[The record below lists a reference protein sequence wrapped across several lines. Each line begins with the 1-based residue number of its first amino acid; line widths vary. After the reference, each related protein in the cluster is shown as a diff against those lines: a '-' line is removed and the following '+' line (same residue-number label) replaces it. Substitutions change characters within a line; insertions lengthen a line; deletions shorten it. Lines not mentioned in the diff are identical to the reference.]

1 MQRCRTSHQIAQVQ
15 HIKTIGVGKHGT
27 RYKVFWDLKQ
37 DGKYSNK
44 STWKLIRER
53 KPTDHNIA
61 QVWDSVVRPSDYY
74 MTHVSVHTNCSI
86 VNELKDKF
94 TKVQLDLFR
103 NTCFGY
109 FSYLPPVCIQ
119 NQLIHDMLLRKVLSS
134 RSDKIWIQVN
144 ETKLQFGLS
153 EFAVISGLKCTVDV
167 TLACNL
173 SQSSRLM
180 NLYFPNQSKVTKL
193 EMKKKFLGKKWQ
205 SDGDALHIVILY
217 FVHSFLFSITYGDF
231 INKDDFLLV
240 ESGQFETFPW
250 EKLCFR
256 DMLDSMKYQ
265 IYKQKSMY
273 RRGGFSLAFQCWF
286 YECCPYANDKLVV
299 RVRDSVPR
307 VLNWSVTVRSN
318 YKKVKFSFSDIHRE
332 QVVLTNIES
341 TCIEKSILQL
351 PVFEPVPQ
359 KEHTAFKKSDGSSDT
374 RKEHMREDI
383 HSVEYHSG
391 HNVGLKNDDTYA
403 GNPIE
408 INLSDNVGRQTDGT
422 PKVDHVSDNV
432 VDSVGQKNVGVDNC
446 IDVEAGNKLSANLV
460 DDVEK
465 ENINVG
471 DRIDTD
477 AGDRPIIGD
486 EWSAFSNFNFLK
498 FTPSGNKIGEKNI
511 QYMKDLVE
519 NSQEIDWS
527 VVPDSEISKYTQ
539 PDKIGEHFIIE
550 KVLGKIDTDLGS
562 TSVALVATEV
572 FVDIGSVVPRRIRK
586 SVAICESPYLSKFD
600 SGCSNVQGQP
610 TKCIDKGPSRKHI
623 FSIKHP
629 FTISITEPFLDMKLL
644 SSFNKFVDKPLR
656 LNSNPIYSESVNNL
670 ANAFDFGV
678 VMIKTKEWFYTCRS
692 ANDAEKLVEILHD
705 ISLNFKYIKAS
716 NILLDSRFRAKI
728 ANFGLARGYMEPEYL
743 ACGQL
748 TKKEDV
754 YSFGVLRLE
763 IVTGRQSNQRNNVVY
778 TVNLVSTNSHTIN
791 MKNEVTKLLH
801 IGLLC
806 TQEIP
811 MLRPSMSKALQM
823 LVKKKE
829 ELPSPTTPP
838 FIDEKTMELYDLWEK
853 YSLKL
858 GNSSSIAM
866 LSHSSFNPR

>member
-1 MQRCRTSHQIAQVQ
+1 MSQPTKKLFEMPSVQIQLKDCASPSKMKKKKIDRIESQPKSKSMSESPSSSHRMTLSQSQRLLGACKDEEKDIS
-15 HIKTIGVGKHGT
+15 KGKE
-27 RYKVFWDLKQ
+27 K
-37 DGKYSNK
+37 
-44 STWKLIRER
+44 
-53 KPTDHNIA
+53 
-61 QVWDSVVRPSDYY
+61 VWDSVVRPSDYY

-109 FSYLPPVCIQ
+109 FSDLPPVCIQ
-119 NQLIHDMLLRKVLSS
+119 NQLIHGMLLRKVLSS
-134 RSDKIWIQVN
+134 RSDEIWIQVN

-153 EFAVISGLKCTVDV
+153 EFAVISGLKCTFDV

-250 EKLCFR
+250 EKLCFL

-318 YKKVKFSFSDIHRE
+318 YRKVKFSFSDIHRE

-359 KEHTAFKKSDGSSDT
+359 KEHTAFKKSDGLSDP

-383 HSVEYHSG
+383 HVNSQNE
-391 HNVGLKNDDTYA
+391 
-403 GNPIE
+403 NPIE

-465 ENINVG
+465 ENIN
-471 DRIDTD
+471 
-477 AGDRPIIGD
+477 
-486 EWSAFSNFNFLK
+486 
-498 FTPSGNKIGEKNI
+498 
-511 QYMKDLVE
+511 YMKDLIE

-539 PDKIGEHFIIE
+539 PDKIGEHFMIE

-586 SVAICESPYLSKFD
+586 SAAICESPYLSKFD
-600 SGCSNVQGQP
+600 LGCSNVQGQP

-629 FTISITEPFLDMKLL
+629 FIISITEPFLDIKLL

-656 LNSNPIYSESVNNL
+656 LNSKMFLGKRKDVATIKEDSEIVEYIL
-670 ANAFDFGV
+670 GYVMRDCGVFAAAFAEY
-678 VMIKTKEWFYTCRS
+678 MIEGIQIPVSLDDIDSIQSRYGALLWQYGKTK
-692 ANDAEKLVEILHD
+692 
-705 ISLNFKYIKAS
+705 
-716 NILLDSRFRAKI
+716 
-728 ANFGLARGYMEPEYL
+728 
-743 ACGQL
+743 
-748 TKKEDV
+748 
-754 YSFGVLRLE
+754 
-763 IVTGRQSNQRNNVVY
+763 
-778 TVNLVSTNSHTIN
+778 
-791 MKNEVTKLLH
+791 
-801 IGLLC
+801 
-806 TQEIP
+806 
-811 MLRPSMSKALQM
+811 
-823 LVKKKE
+823 
-829 ELPSPTTPP
+829 
-838 FIDEKTMELYDLWEK
+838 
-853 YSLKL
+853 
-858 GNSSSIAM
+858 
-866 LSHSSFNPR
+866 

>member
-1 MQRCRTSHQIAQVQ
+1 MPSVQIQLKDCASPSNVKKKKIDRIESQPKSKSMSESPSSFHRMTRSQSQRLLGACKDEENDIS
-15 HIKTIGVGKHGT
+15 KGKE
-27 RYKVFWDLKQ
+27 K
-37 DGKYSNK
+37 
-44 STWKLIRER
+44 
-53 KPTDHNIA
+53 
-61 QVWDSVVRPSDYY
+61 VWDSVVRPSDYY

-109 FSYLPPVCIQ
+109 FSDLPPVCIQ
-119 NQLIHDMLLRKVLSS
+119 NQLIHGMLLREVLSS
-134 RSDKIWIQVN
+134 RSDEIWIQVN

-153 EFAVISGLKCTVDV
+153 EFAVISGLKCTV
-167 TLACNL
+167 
-173 SQSSRLM
+173 
-180 NLYFPNQSKVTKL
+180 
-193 EMKKKFLGKKWQ
+193 
-205 SDGDALHIVILY
+205 
-217 FVHSFLFSITYGDF
+217 
-231 INKDDFLLV
+231 
-240 ESGQFETFPW
+240 
-250 EKLCFR
+250 
-256 DMLDSMKYQ
+256 
-265 IYKQKSMY
+265 SMY
-273 RRGGFSLAFQCWF
+273 RRGGFPLAFQCWF

-307 VLNWSVTVRSN
+307 VLNWLVT
-318 YKKVKFSFSDIHRE
+318 

-359 KEHTAFKKSDGSSDT
+359 KEHTAFKKSDGSSDPS
-374 RKEHMREDI
+374 KEHMREDR
-383 HSVEYHSG
+383 HSIEYHNG

-403 GNPIE
+403 GNPIG

-432 VDSVGQKNVGVDNC
+432 VDGVGQKNIGVEDC

-465 ENINVG
+465 ENINVGDHIDVVAGDHISDNIVDDIGKKTVGVG

-498 FTPSGNKIGEKNI
+498 FTPSGNKIGEKVKNSFEDSWSNFPDYEVSKFMQPIFQENI
-511 QYMKDLVE
+511 QYMKDLVK

-539 PDKIGEHFIIE
+539 PDKIGEHFMIE
-550 KVLGKIDTDLGS
+550 KVVGKIDTNLGS

-586 SVAICESPYLSKFD
+586 SAAICESPYVSKFD

-610 TKCIDKGPSRKHI
+610 TKYIDKGPSRKHI

-656 LNSNPIYSESVNNL
+656 LNSNPIYSKSVNNL
-670 ANAFDFGV
+670 ANAFDYGV
-678 VMIKTKEWFYTCRS
+678 VTIKTKEWFYTLGY
-692 ANDAEKLVEILHD
+692 AEVPLTDSYILGYVMRYQLYSEL
-705 ISLNFKYIKAS
+705 IPN
-716 NILLDSRFRAKI
+716 LL
-728 ANFGLARGYMEPEYL
+728 
-743 ACGQL
+743 
-748 TKKEDV
+748 
-754 YSFGVLRLE
+754 
-763 IVTGRQSNQRNNVVY
+763 
-778 TVNLVSTNSHTIN
+778 
-791 MKNEVTKLLH
+791 
-801 IGLLC
+801 
-806 TQEIP
+806 
-811 MLRPSMSKALQM
+811 
-823 LVKKKE
+823 
-829 ELPSPTTPP
+829 
-838 FIDEKTMELYDLWEK
+838 
-853 YSLKL
+853 
-858 GNSSSIAM
+858 SSINFWDKRSDGIAAAD
-866 LSHSSFNPR
+866 SFDIRMVDVLPTQKNTGCGVFVAAFAEYMIEGIQIPVSLDDIDSIRSRYGALLWQYGKTK